1 MIFDQPFVLN
11 VQAGMYMWERVEHA
25 YNSKEERLKR
35 HMGSMP
41 VRDVE
46 SIRSKWKSLKNS
58 KKPTGDPDCPKEVRR
73 AKRIAWDIETG
84 AGVFNLDD
92 DEFDDSYS
100 EDDEE
105 DDDSDSSSAHSEVL
119 PRQELNHNHNNDIV
133 PETLQVRPDVVPET
147 LAPVIIFAS
156 SESEQEEIFGQ
167 GAAAVS
173 DAQAL
178 SPVHDQ
184 EEDYQGGKAAK
195 GAQRSKKYSVPNR
208 LGMSDQELQ
217 AVAERLRDEEKEKK
231 KIEKKKGQGHK
242 SQGPAK
248 VPENPGHS
256 KRRVLQNELK
266 EADESFAN
274 SMREHER
281 EVIAAQK
288 AAERQHQEKMKRL
301 ELQSEQAE
309 RRHQE
314 ELATRRQENLLSERR
329 LQADA
334 DRSQILFS
342 AIMMGIASVTG
353 ISPQL
358 ANSMQVLARPG
369 TGEAQPPP
377 FPPHNP
383 NNP

>member
-11 VQAGMYMWERVEHA
+11 VHAGSYMWERVEHA

-41 VRDVE
+41 VRDVD

-84 AGVFNLDD
+84 TGVFNLDD
-92 DEFDDSYS
+92 DDSCS

-119 PRQELNHNHNNDIV
+119 SRPELNHNHNIV
-133 PETLQVRPDVVPET
+133 PETLLVRTDVVPET
-147 LAPVIIFAS
+147 LAPVIISAS
-156 SESEQEEIFGQ
+156 SESEQEE
-167 GAAAVS
+167 AAAVP
-173 DAQAL
+173 DAQIL

-208 LGMSDQELQ
+208 LGMSDEELQ
-217 AVAERLRDEEKEKK
+217 AVAERLRDEDKEKK
-231 KIEKKKGQGHK
+231 KFEKKKGQGHK

-314 ELATRRQENLLSERR
+314 ELAARRQENLLSERR